1 MGAIVNFLSIILGSV
16 FGLLLKK
23 GIPDKI
29 NKTITYGV
37 GLCVALIGIKG
48 AFEGENTLITII
60 SIVLGAVIGEAI
72 DIDALL
78 NRLAKKAENRLNRN
92 GGNVKFANG
101 FISATLL
108 FCVGAMAIV
117 GSLDSGLTGDNTT
130 LYTKSLLDGISSV
143 VFASSMGIG
152 VAFSA
157 IPVLILQG
165 GITLLAHLIS
175 PLLTDTI
182 INEMTC
188 VGSLL
193 IIALGLNLLDISKIK
208 VANYLPAVFIPML
221 LCQFM

>member
-1 MGAIVNFLSIILGSV
+1 MGAIVNFLSIILGSIA
-16 FGLLLKK
+16 GMMLKK

-29 NKTITYGV
+29 NKTITHGV
-37 GLCVALIGIKG
+37 GLCVVLIGING
-48 AFEGENTLITII
+48 ALEGKNTLITIL
-60 SIVLGAVIGEAI
+60 SIVLGAIIGEAI
-72 DIDALL
+72 DIDSIL
-78 NRLAKKAENRLNRN
+78 NQLAASVEKRLNRN
-92 GGNVKFANG
+92 GGNAKFASG
-101 FISATLL
+101 FVSATLL

-165 GITLLAHLIS
+165 GITLLAHVIS
-175 PLLTDTI
+175 PLLTDAI
-182 INEMTC
+182 ICEMTC

-193 IIALGLNLLDISKIK
+193 ILALGLNLMEIAKIK
-208 VANYLPAVFIPML
+208 VANYLPAVFIPL
-221 LCQFM
+221 ILCQFM